1 MKAMEE
7 KGKPKE
13 EVDEFKKGAAAAM
26 KKITKNYKNYDHYIG
41 ESAEADGQGSCM
53 YVLVDVSTIL
63 AEWAVT
69 LLIL

>member
-63 AEWAVT
+63 T
-69 LLIL
+69 NGR